1 MWQSYLVL
9 LLVELCH
16 NNILSFWTLMGHL
29 VFFVVFPVF
38 LLTQYRADFE
48 EVLNSKL
55 RQIQVNRFVSGVEF
69 FFVGHRLIR
78 LLKLIR

>member
-16 NNILSFWTLMGHL
+16 NNILSFWTLMRHL

-38 LLTQYRADFE
+38 LLTQYSADFE

-55 RQIQVNRFVSGVEF
+55 RQIQVDRFVSSVEF
-69 FFVGHRLIR
+69 FFVGH
-78 LLKLIR
+78 